1 MKKEKFKNISKNKK
15 VGIISSL
22 LLIFITTIFAFDFMG
37 VKSLVTS
44 KLGFF
49 ASGL

>member
-1 MKKEKFKNISKNKK
+1 MKKGKFKNISKNKK

-37 VKSLVTS
+37 VKSEY
-44 KLGFF
+44 KQNINYIMY
-49 ASGL
+49 